1 MKQKPSSLMKGSDHM
16 KKKMSQ
22 SLYAAILTCA
32 MFGMTGCSAFS
43 TDVSTD
49 VAEQPAAV
57 AETEAAEQQ
66 NEQTSGKTEATAT
79 NVSYNSNFTA
89 RINTAELFTE
99 RDLAQTADT
108 AGAQTITVQD
118 GETYTITTEGVYI
131 VKGSAS
137 DCTILVDADEK
148 AKIQLVLDGVTVTNS
163 DSPAVY
169 VVSADK
175 VFVTSAGENVLSVTG
190 DFRADG
196 ETNTDAVIFAKS
208 DLVLNG
214 TGSLSVNSTANGIT
228 SKDDLKV
235 TGGTY
240 TLTTTED
247 ALEANDSI
255 SVCGGSFTIE
265 TQKDGLH
272 CENDE
277 GTGDICITGGSFTIN
292 AETDGVQATSVLQ
305 IDGGTFTIDASEGF
319 EATYVQINGG
329 TISINAADDGINA
342 TVKGTSREVAVE
354 INGGELTIVM
364 AQGDTDGIDANGS
377 IYVNGG
383 KIDVTAPMSSF
394 DYDDKAEFNGGT
406 IIINGEEVS
415 EIPEDMMGGFGRGGF
430 GGFGNGQ
437 PPEGW
442 DNENGDRPTPPNWN
456 GEDGENGW
464 GTPPE
469 GWNNEDGGNGWGQL
483 PQGWNEEDGGNRPS
497 RPQGGRNRENT
508 QEEVVAGKDTQNI

>member
-1 MKQKPSSLMKGSDHM
+1 M
-16 KKKMSQ
+16 KKKISK

-49 VAEQPAAV
+49 VAEQPAAA
-57 AETEAAEQQ
+57 AETEAAEEQQ
-66 NEQTSGKTEATAT
+66 SKETSGKTEATAT
-79 NVSYNSNFTA
+79 NVSYNSNYTA
-89 RINTAELFTE
+89 RINTAELFSD

-118 GETYTITTEGVYI
+118 GETYTVSAEGVYI

-148 AKIQLVLDGVTVTNS
+148 AKIQLVLDGVSITNS
-163 DSPAVY
+163 DFPAIYAVD
-169 VVSADK
+169 ADK
-175 VFVTSAGENVLSVTG
+175 VFVTLVGENALTVSG
-190 DFRADG
+190 DLKADG
-196 ETNTDAVIFAKS
+196 ETNTDAVIFAKT

-214 TGSLSVNSTANGIT
+214 TGSLNVSSTANGIT

-240 TLTTTED
+240 TLTTAED
-247 ALEANDSI
+247 AIEANDSI

-292 AETDGVQATSVLQ
+292 AKKDGIQAASILQ
-305 IDGGTFTIDASEGF
+305 IDGGTFNINASEGF
-319 EATYVQINGG
+319 ESTYVQINGG
-329 TISINAADDGINA
+329 VISISASDDGINA
-342 TVKGTSREVAVE
+342 SPKGASDEVAVE

-364 AQGDTDGIDANGS
+364 AQGDTDGIDTNGS

-383 KIDVTAPMSSF
+383 KIDVTAPMTSF

-437 PPEGW
+437 PPQGW
-442 DNENGDRPTPPNWN
+442 DNENG
-456 GEDGENGW
+456 ENGW
-464 GTPPE
+464 GTPPEGWDDENGRPTPPE
-469 GWNNEDGGNGWGQL
+469 GWNNEDGGNGWGQ
-483 PQGWNEEDGGNRPS
+483 PSQGWNNEDGGNRPS
-497 RPQGGRNRENT
+497 RPQGGRNNNTT
-508 QEEVVAGKDTQNI
+508 QEEVIAGKDTQNI